1 MYDKELKIGL
11 EAVEKAMR
19 ISRKI
24 QKELTSEDKIDKSDK
39 SPVTIADFT
48 AQAVICSILNRSF
61 PGIPIVGEEE
71 STDLKKPENNSLF
84 ENIKKFIK
92 AEPDLYQNLYRN
104 DIFES
109 IDLGC
114 GSPDKDLFWTLDPID
129 GTKGFLRGEQYA
141 VALALIKNGEV
152 VLGISGC
159 PNLKIDNEHGN
170 EGFIYH
176 AIKNNGSSQIN
187 CETSEIKKVN
197 VTNHSDKSKMRFV
210 QSYESGHGNLELQ
223 VEIATKLGIG
233 EPPVQ
238 LDSQVKYGIVASGN
252 AEIYLRIPNPKSPD
266 YKEKIWD
273 HAAGSLIVEEAGGIV
288 SDINGNRLDFSLG
301 SKLIANTGILAT
313 TKEIHKEILNIIKN
327 SD

>member
-1 MYDKELKIGL
+1 MFENELKVGL
-11 EAVEKAMR
+11 EAVNKAMK

-24 QKELTSEDKIDKSDK
+24 QKELTAGDKLDKSDR

-48 AQAVICSILNRSF
+48 SQAVICSILNKSF
-61 PGIPIVGEEE
+61 PDIPIVGEEE
-71 STDLKKPENNSLF
+71 STDLKKPENSEVLNKINNFLKNEKDIFLS
-84 ENIKKFIK
+84 
-92 AEPDLYQNLYRN
+92 LYQKNILK
-104 DIFES
+104 S
-109 IDLGC
+109 IDLGN
-114 GSPDKDLFWTLDPID
+114 GKPDNNIFWTLDPID

-141 VALALIKNGEV
+141 VALALIKNGKV

-159 PNLKIDNEHGN
+159 PNLDIEGENGD
-170 EGFIYH
+170 EGFIFY
-176 AIKNNGSSQIN
+176 AVLNEGSFKLN
-187 CETSEIKKVN
+187 CQTDKTEKIA
-197 VTNHSDKSKMRFV
+197 VTDHLEKSKMRFV

-223 VEIATKLGIG
+223 VEIAKKMEIK

-288 SDINGNRLDFSLG
+288 SDIVGKPLDFSLG
-301 SKLIANTGILAT
+301 STLSANTGILAT
-313 TKEIHKEILNIIKN
+313 TPGLKGEILEIIRR
-327 SD
+327 S

>member
-1 MYDKELKIGL
+1 MYEEELKIGL
-11 EAVEKAMR
+11 EAVDKAMR

-24 QKELTSEDKIDKSDK
+24 QKELTAGDKIDKSDK

-48 AQAVICSILNRSF
+48 SQAVICSILNNEF
-61 PGIPIVGEEE
+61 PDIPIVGEEE
-71 STDLKKPENNSLF
+71 STDLKKPENSGV
-84 ENIKKFIK
+84 FIK
-92 AEPDLYQNLYRN
+92 IENFLKNEKNLYDRLYKN
-104 DIFES
+104 DILES

-114 GSPDKDLFWTLDPID
+114 AEPNPNIFWTLDPID

-152 VLGISGC
+152 ILGISGC
-159 PNLKIDNEHGN
+159 PNLSIEKEPGN
-170 EGFIYH
+170 EGFIFFSV
-176 AIKNNGSSQIN
+176 KGEGSSQIN
-187 CETSEIKKVN
+187 CQTQESKKIV
-197 VTNHSDKSKMRFV
+197 VTDHMDKNKMRFV

-223 VEIATKLGIG
+223 TDIAKKLKIS

-273 HAAGSLIVEEAGGIV
+273 HAAGSIIVEEAGGIV
-288 SDINGNRLDFSLG
+288 SDINGKSLDFSLG
-301 SKLIANTGILAT
+301 STLSGNTGILAT
-313 TKEIHKEILNIIKN
+313 TSGLHKEILDIISN
-327 SD
+327 S